1 MLKFSLAQRW
11 ETVPRGREA
20 GLKIRFTSKCGA
32 AGNVLGGL
40 LILVASLAA
49 LAASQDRYRLGL
61 NLTGSLPGS
70 VFLID
75 AARREGPF
83 ERGEIVAFQFDGSRW
98 GYPAAG
104 VWAKRVAGLPGEEV
118 DVTGEDVL
126 VAGRTAARL
135 DAGVLERG
143 GVRPLDAATVP
154 AGELF
159 VLGDS
164 SDSFDSR
171 YAEFGFLPQEEVLG
185 VLRMLW

>member
-1 MLKFSLAQRW
+1 MLKFSLAHRGA
-11 ETVPRGREA
+11 VAPCGREA
-20 GLKIRFTSKCGA
+20 GLKIRFTSKRGA

-40 LILVASLAA
+40 LILVASLVA
-49 LAASQDRYRLGL
+49 LGASQDRYRLGL

-98 GYPAAG
+98 GYPATG
-104 VWAKRVAGLPGEEV
+104 IWAKRVAGLPGEEV
-118 DVTGEDVL
+118 DVTGQAVL